1 MVNEKTIRAT
11 HVLRVLR
18 KFETACRDRY
28 STKVKGRV
36 KGENGIIAGLTV
48 TDIVNN
54 LLEHAEVEAN
64 RLRLSWYTV
73 V

>member
-1 MVNEKTIRAT
+1 MVNEKTIRAI
-11 HVLRVLR
+11 HVLRVAR
-18 KFETACRDRY
+18 RFEIACRDRY

-36 KGENGIIAGLTV
+36 EGENVIIAGLTV